1 MIVVNGLII
10 SSYGYFIIMY
20 LFLLKCF
27 LVLLVILSELFLILY
42 FKIVI
47 KM

>member
-1 MIVVNGLII
+1 MIVVNGLI
-10 SSYGYFIIMY
+10 SNGYFIIMY
-20 LFLLKCF
+20 LFLLKYF